1 MEENKKEQELK
12 DQLFRKKSLQRIS
25 SPEELND
32 YVKVAN
38 PGVWM
43 ALGAIA
49 LLLIGFIIWGIFG
62 KIEAAVEAVIVSDDG
77 VCTCYIKEVDV
88 SKVVPGMPVK
98 CGDNQYAV
106 TSVSRASGEAS
117 DLLSDYAKYLLNAAD
132 GEWVRPVELDGA
144 TDEGVFEAK
153 IITESINPVKFIL
166 N

>member
-1 MEENKKEQELK
+1 MEENKNERELK

-62 KIEAAVEAVIVSDDG
+62 KIEATVEAVIISDDG
-77 VCTCYIKEVDV
+77 VCSCYIKEADV
-88 SKVVPGMPVK
+88 SKVMPGMPVK
-98 CGDNQYAV
+98 CGENQYTV
-106 TSVSRASGEAS
+106 TSVGRVSDEA
-117 DLLSDYAKYLLNAAD
+117 DELLSDYAKHLLNAAD
-132 GEWVRPVELDGA
+132 GEWVRPVELDGV
-144 TDEGVFEAK
+144 TGEGVFEAK
-153 IITESINPVKFIL
+153 IITESINPVSFIL

>member
-1 MEENKKEQELK
+1 MEENNKKHELK

-49 LLLIGFIIWGIFG
+49 LLLIGFIVWGVFG
-62 KIEAAVEAVIVSDDG
+62 KIEASIGAVIIADEGKCS
-77 VCTCYIKEVDV
+77 CYIKEADV
-88 SKVVPGMPVK
+88 TKVATGMPVK
-98 CGDNQYAV
+98 CGEDEFTV
-106 TSVSRASGEAS
+106 SSVGRVSDEA
-117 DLLSDYAKYLLNAAD
+117 DELLSDYAKYLLKASD
-132 GEWVRPVELDGA
+132 GEWIRPVTINGTTKD
-144 TDEGVFEAK
+144 GVFEAR
-153 IITESINPVKFIL
+153 IITESINPITFIL